1 MTKIALLGQPNSG
14 KTSLFNLLTGS
25 SQEVGNWPG
34 VTVERKEGKCRIENQ
49 IFQIIDLPGVYSLN
63 TFTLEEQVTRD
74 YLLNHPELSLINV
87 VDANHLERQLFL
99 TFQGLMSGAPMI
111 LALNMMDEVKNKG
124 RTIDITLLSELLHI
138 PVIGIVAREG
148 KGLAKLTS
156 TIADST
162 FMKPQENPL
171 CLTLFQEILP
181 LYEKIRQFIIANHSS
196 VNHNFL
202 SFMLLMNPDLP
213 KQSKLSFSPEE
224 LEYFSQSIHD
234 WEISHHKKTAET
246 LYQLIFQ
253 WAKEIESK
261 VVRQVIVPPGSRKL
275 PQKLE
280 SLENWV
286 LHPIG
291 GLLIFCAVFFLLF
304 QAIYFSGDFLKGYL
318 EILFRIVSRWVEQ
331 IPYPVLQSLLSRGLL
346 QGVGNIL
353 LLLPYIFFAFLY
365 LSWLEDLGYLSR
377 AAFIMDRFMHKLG
390 LHGKSFIPLMLG
402 FGCNVPAVMACR
414 TLDTEEEKIK
424 TIMMISF
431 IPCSG
436 RLPVLLAL
444 CGVLFQ
450 QSAGWWLFLLYLIGI
465 SISITTAFI
474 LEKTILHTPAGELIM
489 ELPPFRIPFFKNNV
503 KTAFIKTRHFLE
515 KAGTII
521 FLFSILVWLLSYFP
535 NPSDFGGGT
544 SVLGRIGQWITPLF
558 YPLGFDYRLVIS
570 LISGFAA
577 KELIIST
584 LSILFS
590 QPGAAMTG
598 LMSYFSRGTLLAF
611 LIFQL
616 LYTPCL
622 ATVVSIKNETRS
634 WKWPLLSIVYS
645 LIIAWFLA
653 WLLQLLF

>member
-34 VTVERKEGKCRIENQ
+34 VTVERKEGKCRIQ
-49 IFQIIDLPGVYSLN
+49 DRIFQIIDLPGVYSLN

-74 YLLNHPELSLINV
+74 YLLNHPGLSLINV

-99 TFQGLMSGAPMI
+99 TFQGLMAGAPMI
-111 LALNMMDEVKNKG
+111 LTLNMMDEVKKKG
-124 RTIDITLLSELLHI
+124 HTIDTTLLSEILHI
-138 PVIGIVAREG
+138 PVIDIVAREG

-156 TIADST
+156 LMVDPTCRNS
-162 FMKPQENPL
+162 QENPL
-171 CLTLFQEILP
+171 VQPLFQEIFP
-181 LYEKIRQFIIANHSS
+181 LYEQLRHYLIAHHPSANHD
-196 VNHNFL
+196 FL
-202 SFMLLMNPDLP
+202 SFILLMNPDLP
-213 KQSKLSFSPEE
+213 EQSKLSFSPEE
-224 LEYFSQSIHD
+224 LNYFSQTIHD
-234 WEISHHKKTAET
+234 WEASHHKKTTET

-261 VVRQVIVPPGSRKL
+261 VIRQTLTPTGSRTL
-275 PQKLE
+275 HQKIE

-286 LHPIG
+286 LHPVG
-291 GLLIFCAVFFLLF
+291 GLLIFCVVFFLLF
-304 QAIYFSGDFLKGYL
+304 QAIFLSGDFLKGYL
-318 EILFRIVSRWVEQ
+318 EILFRLADRWIEQ

-353 LLLPYIFFAFLY
+353 LLLPTIFFAFLY

-377 AAFIMDRFMHKLG
+377 VAFIMDRFMHKLG

-402 FGCNVPAVMACR
+402 FGCNVPAVLACR
-414 TLDTEEEKIK
+414 TLETKEEKIK

-444 CGVLFQ
+444 CGILFQ
-450 QSAGWWLFLLYLIGI
+450 QSAGWWLFLLYLTGIGV
-465 SISITTAFI
+465 SITTAFI
-474 LEKTILHTPAGELIM
+474 LEKTLLHTPVGEFIM
-489 ELPPFRIPFFKNNV
+489 ELPPYRIPYFKNNL
-503 KTAFIKTRHFLE
+503 KTAFYKTKHFLE
-515 KAGTII
+515 KAGTFI
-521 FLFSILVWLLSYFP
+521 FLFSILVWFLSYFP
-535 NPSDFGGGT
+535 NPSDFGGST
-544 SVLGRIGQWITPLF
+544 SALGRIGQWIAPIF
-558 YPLGFDYRLVIS
+558 HPLGFDWRLTVS
-570 LISGFAA
+570 LISGFVA
-577 KELIIST
+577 KELILST

-590 QPGAAMTG
+590 QPGAALTG
-598 LMSYFSRGTLLAF
+598 LMSLFSRGTLFSF

-622 ATVVSIKNETRS
+622 ATVVSIKNETQS

-645 LIIAWFLA
+645 VMVAWFLA
-653 WLLQLLF
+653 WVLQLLF